1 MTSQVKLAL
10 PDRSLCV
17 EAGDDEDAE
26 EKLKPARRSRN
37 PAKPAGPKFY
47 EAKRAS
53 DDDESDHLMPLSTP
67 ASDEEE
73 KFKPTRKA
81 RKPKAAAP
89 ARKSRAPTKKT
100 PKHDSDAD
108 VEAPL
113 STNLSCTYVEA

>member
-1 MTSQVKLAL
+1 MTSRVKLAL

-17 EAGDDEDAE
+17 EADNDEDAE

-37 PAKPAGPKFY
+37 PAKPAGPKFS
-47 EAKRAS
+47 EAKRHNVHQTTTS
-53 DDDESDHLMPLSTP
+53 LMPLSTP

-81 RKPKAAAP
+81 CKPKAAAP

>member
-1 MTSQVKLAL
+1 MTSRVKLAL
-10 PDRSLCV
+10 PDRSFCV
-17 EAGDDEDAE
+17 EADNDEDAE
-26 EKLKPARRSRN
+26 EKLKPARRGRN
-37 PAKPAGPKFY
+37 PAKPADQKFS
-47 EAKRAS
+47 EPNMHQTTS
-53 DDDESDHLMPLSTP
+53 LMPLSTP

-81 RKPKAAAP
+81 CKPKAAAP
-89 ARKSRAPTKKT
+89 AHKSRAPTKKT